1 MRIGLGWS
9 KSHTFATGQC
19 PVMKYHRNLMQA
31 IMYDK
36 IHIADAVNVKV
47 ISLDQAPLGYTNF
60 DKGEAVKYVI
70 DPHNMTGKVQS
81 L

>member
-1 MRIGLGWS
+1 
-9 KSHTFATGQC
+9 
-19 PVMKYHRNLMQA
+19 MKYHRNLMQA

-36 IHIADAVNVKV
+36 IKIADAVNVKV

-60 DKGEAVKYVI
+60 DKGEAVRATATVHCTVTI
-70 DPHNMTGKVQS
+70 GIAAN